1 VATARLLDA
10 LASADAGLLV
20 VAVALHVSAQ
30 VCRGLA
36 WRGVLA
42 AVWPEV
48 TRRRAC
54 AWHVCGAGLSGAL
67 SARGADTVRIVLA
80 RRELP
85 DATCAALAGTLVA
98 EGSLQS
104 VCGLVVGL
112 VALSLGAGSLDAP
125 PAGVLAAVAV
135 GASVAAIMGA
145 RSSRVRRIATEIGR
159 GLRVIRRPRHW
170 GTQVLPW
177 QVSERLFRT
186 ASAACFLLAFG
197 LPATPAVVLAAW
209 AAQGSGGIL
218 PVPGAGPAAAGAALL
233 IAVPMAAGQAVAPS
247 AVVALAIAQPAV
259 LTAVGLMTSAALL
272 AALPGACS
280 PLALVRAARALRPRP
295 APAQP

>member
-1 VATARLLDA
+1 VPTGRLIDA

-20 VAVALHVSAQ
+20 IAVALHVTAQ

-48 TRRRAC
+48 TPRRAC

-67 SARGADTVRIVLA
+67 SARGGDTVRIVLA
-80 RRELP
+80 RRDLP
-85 DATCAALAGTLVA
+85 GATCAALAGTLVA

-112 VALSLGAGSLDAP
+112 VALSLGVGSLDAP
-125 PAGVLAAVAV
+125 PPGVLAAVAV
-135 GASVAAIMGA
+135 GASVAAFLGA
-145 RSSRVRRIATEIGR
+145 RSSRIRRIATETAR
-159 GLRVIRRPRHW
+159 GLRIMRRPRRW

-177 QVSERLFRT
+177 QVFERLIRI
-186 ASAACFLLAFG
+186 ASAACFVLAFG
-197 LPATPAVVLAAW
+197 LPATPAVVVAAW

-233 IAVPMAAGQAVAPS
+233 VAVPIAAGQAVAPS
-247 AVVALAIAQPAV
+247 AVVALAIVEPAV
-259 LTAVGLMTSAALL
+259 LTAVGLVTSAALL
-272 AALPGACS
+272 ATLSGACS
-280 PLALVRAARALRPRP
+280 PLALVRAARGLRARP
-295 APAQP
+295 APSQP